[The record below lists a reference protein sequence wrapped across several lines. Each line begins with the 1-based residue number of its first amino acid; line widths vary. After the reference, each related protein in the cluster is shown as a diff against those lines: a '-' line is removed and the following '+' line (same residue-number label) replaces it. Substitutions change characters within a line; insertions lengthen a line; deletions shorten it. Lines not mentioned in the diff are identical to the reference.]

1 MRVVVDAF
9 TVPMTLMEEDTN
21 NVNTITVRI
30 IMADET
36 VLTLPAATKAV
47 VEDDEDVGRANIL
60 LGCVE
65 RIVVGRI

>member
-21 NVNTITVRI
+21 NVNTITVKI
-30 IMADET
+30 ILADGT